1 MTTGRLNIS
10 RPRHSARRT
19 ICALASVW
27 WTVRK
32 PISPTISCDAP
43 MGSPAAFRSALA
55 LSTWPYSCSIS
66 AVSSKDM
73 DARRPATAAAAAEGV
88 GDPSDAS
95 LAPAA
100 LTTAAADGNP
110 GAALFGAYL

>member
-43 MGSPAAFRSALA
+43 MGSPAALRSALA

-95 LAPAA
+95 LAPDA
-100 LTTAAADGNP
+100 LTTAAAEGNP